1 MWPLIGTLAA
11 TALGARYAKK
21 GAQQQNVASAQQAVN
36 QMAFQKAQNQ
46 KQMAYQTAANQ
57 KQMDY
62 QERMSNTAVQRRMAD
77 LTTAGIN
84 PILAGSKE
92 ASSPSGA
99 TSAGA
104 TSAGAMAPQFNTAQL
119 ALSTLGSASSIANT
133 IAQTKLT
140 ENKADISGT
149 AGILGRYLT
158 NILDKMGF
166 DPGSDK
172 NIVTALDAQ
181 KKK

>member
-1 MWPLIGTLAA
+1 MWEGIGSAIGGLF
-11 TALGARYAKK
+11 GYK
-21 GAQQQNVASAQQAVN
+21 GQQDTNIASAQQASK
-36 QMAFQKAQNQ
+36 QMDFQKVQ
-46 KQMAYQTAANQ
+46 NQ

-104 TSAGAMAPQFNTAQL
+104 MAPQYNTAQL

-140 ENKADISGT
+140 ENKADITGT

-158 NILDKMGF
+158 NILEKFGF
-166 DPGSDK
+166 DPSSDK
-172 NIVTALDAQ
+172 NITNALTAS
-181 KKK
+181 KKKP